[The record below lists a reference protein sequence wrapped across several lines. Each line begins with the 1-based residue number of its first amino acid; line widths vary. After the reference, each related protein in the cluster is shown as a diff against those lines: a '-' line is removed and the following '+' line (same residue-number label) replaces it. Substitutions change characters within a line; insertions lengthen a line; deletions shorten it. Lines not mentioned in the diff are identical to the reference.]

1 MSVVRKA
8 VQFINPG
15 QIPVVTFDQHLYAIA
30 KQVQWNW
37 PEQFGEDQFV
47 VMLGGHIEMAAFKV
61 LGGWLDGSGW
71 TDCLVQAGVAKV
83 GMADSFLKASH
94 ITRTRHAH
102 QVTAAALFI
111 YKNMHMKSTRLQ
123 PAPMTC

>member
-1 MSVVRKA
+1 MPLPNKY
-8 VQFINPG
+8 NG
-15 QIPVVTFDQHLYAIA
+15 TG
-30 KQVQWNW
+30 
-37 PEQFGEDQFV
+37 QFGEDQFV
-47 VMLGGHIEMAAFKV
+47 VMLAGLHIEMAAFKA

-71 TDCLVQAGVAKV
+71 TDRLVQAGVAKV

-111 YKNMHMKSTRLQ
+111 LQNMHMKSTRLL